1 MSVWTR
7 RPALRWLVPGVA
19 AAVVLGGGAAA
30 SAIGA
35 SEDPDLPPRTAAELL
50 VDLHTAQIGAVS
62 GTVVVTADLGL
73 PALPDS
79 DQHGG
84 ADLGSLWSGSNTL
97 RVWYDG
103 PERARVALID
113 TLSQSDIIRN
123 GQDLWVWES
132 SENKAS
138 HWTLPEGFATDSG
151 AAALHPPLSPQEAAD
166 DALAALDPST
176 EVSTD
181 ETTRVAGRDA
191 YELVLSPRDDDS
203 LISQIRLAIDAEHS
217 LPLAVQVYGDTGRA
231 GSGGGTA
238 EPAFEV
244 EFTQI
249 SFETPDPA
257 QFEFNP
263 PPGGTVTEQ
272 ESLFAP
278 MLPEGVDLP
287 QVAVVGE
294 GWTSVLVLR
303 LPAGNEQID
312 SMLGFLEMLPSVSG
326 AWGSGHAISTELF
339 SVLVTDDG
347 RVLVG
352 AVTPERLAEA
362 AGDPAAALEQ

>member
-7 RPALRWLVPGVA
+7 RPALRWLVPGLTVA
-19 AAVVLGGGAAA
+19 AVLGGGAAA
-30 SAIGA
+30 SAIAA
-35 SEDPDLPPRTAAELL
+35 SDDPDLPPRTAAELL
-50 VDLHTAQIGAVS
+50 VDLQTAQIGAVS
-62 GTVVVTADLGL
+62 GTVVMTADLGL
-73 PALPDS
+73 PSMIGGAGE
-79 DQHGG
+79 HGD

-103 PERARVALID
+103 PERARVALLG

-123 GQDLWVWES
+123 GQDLWIWDS

-138 HWTLPEGFATDSG
+138 HWTLPEGFATDPG
-151 AAALHPPLSPQEAAD
+151 EAALHPPLSPQEAAD
-166 DALAALDPST
+166 QALAAIEPST

-181 ETTRVAGRDA
+181 QTTRVAGRDA
-191 YELVLSPRDDDS
+191 YELVLSPRDGDS
-203 LISQIRLAIDAEHS
+203 LISEIRLAIDAEHS
-217 LPLAVQVYGDTGRA
+217 LPLAVQVYGDGV
-231 GSGGGTA
+231 

-249 SFETPDPA
+249 SFEQPDPA

-272 ESLFAP
+272 DSLSAT
-278 MLPEGVDLP
+278 MWHGDIGTP

-303 LPAGNEQID
+303 APAGNERIEG
-312 SMLGFLEMLPSVSG
+312 MRGFLEMLPSVSG
-326 AWGSGHAISTELF
+326 SWGSGHTISTELF

-352 AVTPERLAEA
+352 AVTSERLAEA
-362 AGDPAAALEQ
+362 AGDPAAALEE